1 METMKLLMAYGTALA
16 VVFFA
21 PIGAMADTAPDCHV
35 GTYRFADGSFVDIAP
50 SDSGTLRW
58 RLFDGRT
65 GLLHPGSDGAW
76 TSTLGWTEKPD
87 GISAKFGGECGAGDI
102 NFAGQIGR
110 LIHFDVIN
118 TSFMSHGVR
127 LVGRLVMPAGTN
139 KVSVVVLVHGAEHDS
154 ALTGY
159 PLQRIL
165 PAVGVGAFVFDKRG
179 TGVSGGKYTQDFNLL
194 ADDNDAAVREA
205 RRLAGKRLARIGFQA
220 GSEGGWTAPLA
231 ANRAPVDFVIVCFG
245 LAVNV
250 IQEDQEGVELQMREK
265 GYSPE
270 VVAEALE
277 VASAAEHLF
286 ATDFKEGFKEFDE
299 VRAKYGNA
307 PWYKDVRGDYT
318 WFILAHTDDELRAL
332 AKDYDWGTPFYYDP
346 MPTLRA
352 TRTPQLWVLGGE
364 DYEAPSTETSRLIK
378 SLITSGLPF
387 TLAYYPRAEHGMTLF
402 ETKPDGTRDS
412 TAYAKGYFAML
423 RDFAVYGH
431 LSGPYGDAVITQPVA
446 PSKR

>member
-1 METMKLLMAYGTALA
+1 METMKLLMAYGTALVA
-16 VVFFA
+16 VLLV
-21 PIGAMADTAPDCHV
+21 PVGAMADTAQDCRA

-50 SDSGTLRW
+50 GDDGTLRW

-65 GLLHPGSDGAW
+65 GLLHPGGDGAW
-76 TSTLGWTEKPD
+76 TSTLGWTKKTD
-87 GISAKFGGECGAGDI
+87 GISVTFGGDCGASNI
-102 NFAGQIGR
+102 HFAGQIGQ
-110 LIHFDVIN
+110 LIHFNVVN

-127 LVGRLVMPAGTN
+127 LVGRLVMPAGTG
-139 KVSVVVLVHGAEHDS
+139 KASVVVLVHGAEHDS

-159 PLQRIL
+159 ALQRIL

-194 ADDNDAAVREA
+194 ADDDNAAVREA
-205 RRLAGKRLARIGFQA
+205 RRLAGKRLERIGLQA

-231 ANRAPVDFVIVCFG
+231 ADRAPVDFVIVCFG

-250 IQEDQEGVELQMREK
+250 IQEDEEGVELQMREK
-265 GYSPE
+265 GYSPQ
-270 VVAEALE
+270 VVTEALE

-299 VRAKYGNA
+299 VRAKYGST

-352 TRTPQLWVLGGE
+352 SKTPQLWVLGGE
-364 DYEAPSTETSRLIK
+364 DYEAPSAETSRRIK
-378 SLITSGLPF
+378 SLITTGLPF
-387 TLAYYPRAEHGMTLF
+387 TLAYYPHAEHGMTLF
-402 ETKPDGTRDS
+402 ETNPNGTRDA
-412 TAYAKGYFAML
+412 TAYAQGYFAML
-423 RDFAVYGH
+423 RDFALHSH
-431 LSGPYGDAVITQPVA
+431 LSGSYGDAVITQPLA
-446 PSKR
+446 PTER